1 MDSPGPQQQA
11 YAPIRRG
18 LLDDAELRQAQR
30 LQPWRAAA
38 HVALLWLQIL
48 LAWAVVAQYTNV
60 WTVLLAVP
68 FIGTR
73 YYALFI
79 IGHDGL
85 HRRLCHSVALNDLWN
100 DLLMLGPIGAV
111 TRLNRHNHIEH
122 HRRAATPADPD
133 RYKYLRANRAGG
145 LTFALSLTGV
155 LFVWRA
161 VRNVFGKPAASQPAA
176 AGGYQARDVAILAG
190 WQLAL
195 FGGLS
200 AAIGWW
206 AYFVL
211 WWVPVYCFTFAADIT
226 RVFSEH
232 ATLGSEADADRSM
245 RLVSFRSNW
254 LERQFFA
261 PMGMNH
267 HAAHHLWPSIP
278 FYRLRE
284 TEARLADRPLAQGIE
299 WRGSYV
305 AFLLAAWRA
314 SLRSASADS
323 GQVRP

>member
-1 MDSPGPQQQA
+1 MMDA
-11 YAPIRRG
+11 AAPAQTYEPLRRG
-18 LLDDAELRQAQR
+18 LLDEAELREAQR
-30 LQPWRAAA
+30 LQPWRAAV
-38 HVALLWLQIL
+38 HVALLWLQIV
-48 LAWAVVAQYTNV
+48 LAWAVVARYTTW

-100 DLLMLGPIGAV
+100 DLLLLGPIGAV

-145 LTFALSLTGV
+145 LNFALSLTGL

-161 VRNVFGKPAASQPAA
+161 VGNVFGVTAARTPDAR
-176 AGGYQARDVAILAG
+176 GGYRLRDVAILAG

-195 FGGLS
+195 LAGLS

-211 WWVPVYCFTFAADIT
+211 WWMPVYGFTFAADIT
-226 RVFSEH
+226 RVYCEH

-267 HAAHHLWPSIP
+267 HAAHHLWPGIP
-278 FYRLRE
+278 CYRLRQ
-284 TEARLADRPLAQGIE
+284 TEARLAGRALAQAIE

-314 SLRSASADS
+314 SLHDASAA
-323 GQVRP
+323 GIEGRP